1 MKSSQDKKKRFS
13 MNKYLSVLIT
23 LLIFGGFGASAEE
36 TKLIPLT
43 EYIKI
48 SDPNDEFTWEF
59 MSKRCAGIS
68 FTLATRWYPEDSE
81 NHQKSKENYNVYANA
96 AILMRKKK
104 YPNEDNQKIK
114 TSITNDIL
122 RLLDPLDS
130 VMRDN
135 QDKTGSIILNSWLM
149 GDKVICE
156 ELFKP

>member
-68 FTLATRWYPEDSE
+68 FTLATRWYRRVPRII
-81 NHQKSKENYNVYANA
+81 KKVKK
-96 AILMRKKK
+96 IIMFMLMLP
-104 YPNEDNQKIK
+104 Y
-114 TSITNDIL
+114 
-122 RLLDPLDS
+122 
-130 VMRDN
+130 
-135 QDKTGSIILNSWLM
+135 
-149 GDKVICE
+149 
-156 ELFKP
+156 